1 MQIKING
8 KDEHIET
15 SADIAGFVQHKGL
28 VAGKIVVEHNGRIV
42 PHEEWAQVAL
52 QEGDALEIVSFVGG
66 G

>member
-8 KDEHIET
+8 KDELIERA
-15 SADIAGFVQHKGL
+15 ADIAGLVEHKGL
-28 VAGKIVVEHNGRIV
+28 VAGKIVVEYNGRIV
-42 PHEEWAQVAL
+42 SHEEWAGIAL